1 MSPPPSDPLHPARPR
16 RWSARRSSLVVLL
29 LPLLATLWLAHSA
42 HRAEQDQLRGRVERM
57 SHRVAEQVA
66 ERLQLPLYALKG
78 VRGTFAAHPELD
90 RDGFRR
96 HLEAREARVDLPGV
110 RAFAFAQPVPRVGLD
125 EFVAEQRRAGAP
137 DFEVHGL
144 EVHGLQ
150 LHGAADQDTLYV
162 VRFAEPEAAKQR
174 LLGQN
179 LGATPAIS
187 EAIQRAIQT
196 GEPTLTHAPPEE
208 GDAQGDMRLHLI
220 LPMYERGLW
229 TEPPPVRGLLVAELE
244 VETSLAAIRSRLE
257 RGLHFAVYEGVH
269 PGPLTPLHGGTSSAP
284 RTTLL
289 HDVPVTL
296 GGLPWT
302 VRTWA
307 TDAYASASGGLLPW
321 ALLGVG
327 VLLSALLALVVHS
340 IDLGRQ
346 RALAAAASMT
356 ADLAAA
362 KESAEQSAAAV
373 REHSAELEL
382 QRERLEL
389 AMEGT
394 GLGAWDWDLVQ
405 RTAVFDERW
414 AALVGERW
422 VPARLEEWTRRIHPD
437 DLESVLHAA
446 AEHAAGRS
454 AVFECEHRLRHSDG
468 SWRWVLARGVVVA
481 RDAHGAAERM
491 VGTNQDTTEQRAAD
505 DAVRAA
511 NELVARTGALARVG
525 GWELDVE
532 SGDLRWSDVVAEIYG
547 IDAHVSVQLDDV
559 LSMHR
564 EEARQSLEAALDTSR
579 AGGPGWDLELP
590 LVRAD
595 GRALWVRSQGQ
606 PVLSAGRVVR
616 LVGAIQD
623 VTESVQARRSASAAN
638 RAKSEFLANM
648 SHEIRTPL
656 TAILGFAEVLEES
669 LADRPDNADLS
680 EMVELIRNAGE
691 HLLTV
696 INDILDLSKIEAERM
711 AVETRETPLL
721 ETLTS
726 VRDLVW
732 PRASGKGLDVVLE
745 LRNALPDRIHSD
757 PTRLKQILLNL
768 AGNAVK
774 FTEQGNVVIAAEV
787 VDDAEG
793 LRLLIEV
800 EDSGP
805 GIDRDQAG
813 VLFTPFEQGDTSV
826 SRRFGGSGLGL
837 AICRRLARLMGGEV
851 RLLRTTVGL
860 GSVFQLELP
869 LVPAPDAHWT
879 THAGASPRRTQGQR
893 YTPVV
898 LSGSVLVVDDGPDN
912 RRLVSHHL
920 RRAGA
925 EVQVAVDGRQALL
938 EFARAEAEGRP
949 FDLILSDMQ
958 MPELDGYELAR
969 TLRQLGARVPIVA
982 LTAAA
987 MAEDRERCLSAGCD
1001 DYCSK
1006 PIEKETL
1013 LAAVARWMGR
1023 ASTRSERPT
1032 DAA

>member
-1 MSPPPSDPLHPARPR
+1 M
-16 RWSARRSSLVVLL
+16 LL
-29 LPLLATLWLAHSA
+29 LPLLATLWLAQGA
-42 HRAEQDQLRGRVERM
+42 RQAEQGHVRARVEHM
-57 SHRVAEQVA
+57 SHRIAEQVA
-66 ERLQLPLYALKG
+66 ERLRLPLYALKG

-96 HLEAREARVDLPGV
+96 HVEAREARVDLPGV
-110 RAFAFAQPVPRVGLD
+110 RAFAFAQPVPREGLD

-137 DFEVHGL
+137 DFAV
-144 EVHGLQ
+144 
-150 LHGAADQDTLYV
+150 HGAANQDSLYV
-162 VRFAEPEAAKQR
+162 VRFAEPEAANQR

-179 LGATPAIS
+179 LGATPALF

-196 GEPTLTHAPPEE
+196 GEATLTRAPTEE
-208 GDAQGDMRLHLI
+208 YDAESDTPLHMI
-220 LPMYERGLW
+220 LPVYERGLR
-229 TEPPPVRGLLVAELE
+229 TESGQVKGLLVAELD
-244 VETSLAAIRSRLE
+244 VVPCFAAVRSRLE
-257 RGLHFAVYEGVH
+257 RGLHFAVYEGTQ
-269 PGPLTPLHGGTSSAP
+269 PGPLTPLQGSPALAARP
-284 RTTLL
+284 DLI

-296 GGLPWT
+296 GGVPWT

-321 ALLGVG
+321 ALLGAG

-340 IDLGRQ
+340 IGLGRE

-362 KESAEQSAAAV
+362 KEIAEQSAASV

-394 GLGAWDWDLVQ
+394 GLGAWDWDLVH
-405 RTAVFDERW
+405 RTAAFDERW

-422 VPARLEEWTRRIHPD
+422 VPERLEEWTLRIHPD
-437 DLESVLHAA
+437 DLESVLNSA

-454 AVFECEHRLRHSDG
+454 ALFECEHRLRHADG
-468 SWRWVLARGVVVA
+468 TWRWVLARGVVVA
-481 RDAHGAAERM
+481 RDAHGVAERM
-491 VGTNQDTTEQRAAD
+491 VGTNQDTTDQRAAA

-532 SGDLRWSDVVAEIYG
+532 SGDMRWSDVVAEIYG
-547 IDAHVSVQLDDV
+547 LDADASVQLDEV

-564 EEARQSLEAALDTSR
+564 EEARQSLEAALDAAR

-590 LVRAD
+590 LVRED

-669 LADRPDNADLS
+669 LADRPDNAELS

-721 ETLTS
+721 DTLTS

-745 LRNALPDRIHSD
+745 LRNALPDRIQSD

-787 VDDAEG
+787 VDDADG

-805 GIDRDQAG
+805 GIDRDHARM
-813 VLFTPFEQGDTSV
+813 LFTPFEQGDTSV

-879 THAGASPRRTQGQR
+879 THAGASPRRPQVQR
-893 YTPVV
+893 FAPVV
-898 LSGSVLVVDDGPDN
+898 LSGNVLVVDDGPDN

-925 EVQVAVDGRQALL
+925 TVQVAVDGRQALL

-949 FDLILSDMQ
+949 YDLILSDMQ

-1006 PIEKETL
+1006 PIVKETL

-1023 ASTRSERPT
+1023 ESTRAERPT